1 MTLIAATMI
10 GCSKSDEAIKN
21 DFKTKLYGSSKDW
34 SSIEWKNCNT
44 EVTGDFDVNAVYS
57 DGGDPIL
64 FNARLVGKK
73 TDLFFIVAKTKP
85 SAADPDGKILGLWNH
100 LGESDFYVSGGFSG
114 VPKGSL
120 SRAAE
125 DMATFLYKSVP

>member
-1 MTLIAATMI
+1 M
-10 GCSKSDEAIKN
+10 
-21 DFKTKLYGSSKDW
+21 
-34 SSIEWKNCNT
+34 
-44 EVTGDFDVNAVYS
+44 YS

-73 TDLFFIVAKTKP
+73 THLFFIVAKTKP

-100 LGESDFYVSGGFSG
+100 LGESDFHVSGGFSD